1 MRSRAVRLTLTLLA
15 VAALAAA
22 AYLVVTIERSTNTAM
37 TSARE
42 IDARITA
49 ASRQVLEL
57 RAAQQAYV
65 ASGQSIQFWFPKAA
79 ATMTGARESLTA
91 LRVSVA
97 TAASQLPLDEALQ
110 TLQEFERMDGRA
122 REHVVAGQLLLASDL
137 IFSDGLETTA
147 QMLTALEQARLSEA
161 EALLVSHVAARREQL
176 VYAAAAGGLL
186 LLTLLFLLPLPR
198 AEEPVSVV
206 PERLVAPAD
215 LDLVP
220 RGDDLQP
227 MAITP
232 GPAPPPAPAIDL
244 DSVAGVCA
252 ELARVAD
259 TASLPSLLERT
270 ATALD
275 ALGVVLWIA
284 DPDGRELTPIVSH
297 GYPASLLSRMGSI
310 AKDAD
315 NVTAS
320 AFRTGLLQIVN
331 ADATSNGA
339 IAAPLVNASGCI
351 GVMSAEVRHGAEKQP
366 ERLAV
371 ATIVA
376 AQLATLVAPAAREP
390 RTAAI

>member
-1 MRSRAVRLTLTLLA
+1 
-15 VAALAAA
+15 
-22 AYLVVTIERSTNTAM
+22 
-37 TSARE
+37 
-42 IDARITA
+42 
-49 ASRQVLEL
+49 
-57 RAAQQAYV
+57 
-65 ASGQSIQFWFPKAA
+65 
-79 ATMTGARESLTA
+79 
-91 LRVSVA
+91 
-97 TAASQLPLDEALQ
+97 
-110 TLQEFERMDGRA
+110 
-122 REHVVAGQLLLASDL
+122 
-137 IFSDGLETTA
+137 
-147 QMLTALEQARLSEA
+147 
-161 EALLVSHVAARREQL
+161 
-176 VYAAAAGGLL
+176 
-186 LLTLLFLLPLPR
+186 LFLLPLPR

-220 RGDDLQP
+220 RGGDLQP

-275 ALGVVLWIA
+275 ALGIVLWIA

>member
-15 VAALAAA
+15 VAALATA
-22 AYLVVTIERSTNTAM
+22 AYLVVTIERSTNATM

-42 IDARITA
+42 MDARITA
-49 ASRQVLEL
+49 ATRQILEL

-65 ASGQSIQFWFPKAA
+65 ASGQSVQFWFPKAA
-79 ATMTGARESLTA
+79 ATMTSARESLTA

-97 TAASQLPLDEALQ
+97 VAASQLPLDEAIQ
-110 TLQEFERMDGRA
+110 ALQEFERMDARA
-122 REHVVAGQLLLASDL
+122 REYVTAGQLLLASDL

-161 EALLVSHVAARREQL
+161 EALVTSHVAARREQL

-198 AEEPVSVV
+198 AEEPMSVV

-215 LDLVP
+215 LDLGRP
-220 RGDDLQP
+220 MDDFA
-227 MAITP
+227 AIVTTP
-232 GPAPPPAPAIDL
+232 VPPAPAPAVDL
-244 DSVAGVCA
+244 DNVAAVCT

-270 ATALD
+270 AAALE
-275 ALGVVLWIA
+275 AIGIVLWIA
-284 DPDGRELTPIVSH
+284 DPDGKELTPIVSH

-310 AKDAD
+310 SREAD

-320 AFRTGLLQIVN
+320 AFRTGLLQVVN

-351 GVMSAEVRHGAEKQP
+351 GVMSAEVRHDAEKQP

-376 AQLATLVAPAAREP
+376 AQLATLVAPAARET